1 MSSSL
6 YGIAVRDEGGFH
18 LLARVARRPTG
29 IYYLIQRANEDFDI
43 VADKPWDP
51 HASYHSDG
59 RRHFKSFDEYALSRE
74 KRQPL
79 DSFTGAE
86 SLFMQTFQPGDLTDL
101 PEFNGKSAFT
111 GTFEI
116 PGAQISRTETY
127 VISVTLLAPG
137 SEPLPGPW
145 VTTVLQ
151 HCFRDAIPWIHITFG
166 RGLVGVA
173 AQ

>member
-18 LLARVARRPTG
+18 LLARLARRPTG
-29 IYYLIQRANEDFDI
+29 IYYLIPRANEDFDI
-43 VADKPWDP
+43 DADKPWDP

-59 RRHFKSFDEYALSRE
+59 WRHFKSFDEYALSRE

-86 SLFMQTFQPGDLTDL
+86 SLFMQTFQPGELTGL
-101 PEFNGKSAFT
+101 PEFNGKSSFT

-116 PGAQISRTETY
+116 PGAEISQAETY
-127 VISVTLLAPG
+127 VISVSLVAPG
-137 SEPLPGPW
+137 SSPLLEPRIS
-145 VTTVLQ
+145 TVLQ
-151 HCFRDAIPWIHITFG
+151 HCFRDAMPWIHITFG

>member
-6 YGIAVRDEGGFH
+6 YGIAVRDDGGFH
-18 LLARVARRPTG
+18 LLARIARRPKG
-29 IYYLIQRANEDFDI
+29 IYYLIPRANEDFDI

-59 RRHFKSFDEYALSRE
+59 WRHFKSFDEYPLSRE

-86 SLFMQTFQPGDLTDL
+86 SLFMQTLQPGELIDL
-101 PEFNGKSAFT
+101 PEFIGKSAFT

-116 PGAQISRTETY
+116 PGAQISRAETY
-127 VISVTLLAPG
+127 VISVSLLAPG
-137 SEPLPGPW
+137 SEPLPEPR

-151 HCFRDAIPWIHITFG
+151 HCFRDAIPWIHVMFG
-166 RGLVGVA
+166 RGLVGVT